1 MPYVPTPGSSNCA
14 AALVYPPKNTNAILN
29 HHAPAV
35 AVELLFT
42 LASYSRP
49 NWHMIGETRQ
59 FHVLT
64 AWLGISAPGF
74 YRKQPSLNREEAG
87 PLLLPYSFI

>member
-1 MPYVPTPGSSNCA
+1 
-14 AALVYPPKNTNAILN
+14 
-29 HHAPAV
+29 
-35 AVELLFT
+35 
-42 LASYSRP
+42 
-49 NWHMIGETRQ
+49 MIGETRQ